1 MRFDQKIMNYVCGD
15 ITRVKV
21 INCRKAIE
29 KQAESFGGSFTVY
42 QVITLK
48 AMLKTLRSRI
58 VKEHAELLE
67 LFDSLFNDIMSFSV
81 AK

>member
-1 MRFDQKIMNYVCGD
+1 MRFDQKIMSYVCGD

-29 KQAESFGGSFTVY
+29 KQAIAFGGSFTVY

-48 AMLKTLRSRI
+48 SMLKTMRNRI
-58 VKEHAELLE
+58 VKEHAELLN
-67 LFDSLFNDIMSFSV
+67 LFDSLFDDIMSFSV
-81 AK
+81 AR

>member
-15 ITRVKV
+15 ITRAKV

-29 KQAESFGGSFTVY
+29 KQAESFGGSFTVM

-48 AMLKTLRSRI
+48 AMLKTMRKRI
-58 VKEHAELLE
+58 TEEHGELLE

-81 AK
+81 AR

>member
-29 KQAESFGGSFTVY
+29 KQAVTFGGSFTVY

-48 AMLKTLRSRI
+48 AMLKTLRNRI

-67 LFDSLFNDIMSFSV
+67 LFDSLFDDIMSFSV
-81 AK
+81 KK

>member
-29 KQAESFGGSFTVY
+29 KQAVAFGGSFTVY

-67 LFDSLFNDIMSFSV
+67 LFDSLFEDIMSFSV
-81 AK
+81 RK

>member
-21 INCRKAIE
+21 INCRRAIE

-48 AMLKTLRSRI
+48 AMLKTLRNRI
-58 VKEHAELLE
+58 VKEHPELLD

-81 AK
+81 AR

>member
-29 KQAESFGGSFTVY
+29 KQAVAFGGSFTVY

-48 AMLKTLRSRI
+48 AMLKTLRNRI

-67 LFDSLFNDIMSFSV
+67 LFDSLFEDIMSFSV
-81 AK
+81 AR